1 MLAQSSTCASPVSP
15 CTHGDHAAS
24 IILDQTRSGLLASNQ
39 RLTASKEGTTRSITT
54 SCYEVACGR
63 SVPTVPE
70 HPA

>member
-15 CTHGDHAAS
+15 CTHGDHAAC

-54 SCYEVACGR
+54 SCSPRGGVR
-63 SVPTVPE
+63 SLSPDRS
-70 HPA
+70 